1 MKIDRLDLDGA
12 GPPAALVRRI
22 LHVEPNLPIPVPV
35 EALCERFDIVS
46 IEELHTEGFE
56 AALLTDT
63 LKVNGGILVK
73 AGVSPERRRF
83 SIAHELGHFLIPT
96 HLPPPGGQF
105 LCSAADLQALTRNE
119 QDRRARMEVE
129 ANQFAALLLI
139 PPPALRAEL
148 RRRVLDL
155 AQIMKLAK
163 DFEVSREAMA
173 RACVESTQSA
183 AAIIVV
189 RKGTIQ
195 RMYRR
200 DGRFPFIEAGRG
212 QRVPNGSAF
221 HDVALPP
228 GSMTQMDECEP
239 EVWLSDRSARGV
251 DLLEE
256 QVLFQQNDYAMIL
269 LRAELR
275 GED

>member
-1 MKIDRLDLDGA
+1 LKISRLDLDGA
-12 GPPAALVRRI
+12 GLPMALVARI
-22 LHVEPNLPIPVPV
+22 LQVEPDLPIPVPI

-56 AALLTDT
+56 AALITDP
-63 LKVNGGILVK
+63 LKANGGILVK

-96 HLPPPGGQF
+96 HSPPEGGEF
-105 LCSAADLQALTRNE
+105 LCSAADLWALARNE
-119 QDRRARMEVE
+119 LDRRVRMEVE

-139 PPPALRAEL
+139 PPPALRTEL
-148 RRRVLDL
+148 RRRALDL
-155 AQIMKLAK
+155 AQIVRLAK

-173 RACVESTQSA
+173 RACVDHTVSA
-183 AAIIVV
+183 VAIIVV
-189 RKGTIQ
+189 RNGTIQ

-200 DGRFPFIEAGRG
+200 DGRFPFILAGRG

-221 HDVALPP
+221 HDVALSP

-239 EVWLSDRSARGV
+239 EVWLSDRSARV
-251 DLLEE
+251 VELFEE
-256 QVLFQQNDYAMIL
+256 QILFQQNGYAMIL
-269 LRAELR
+269 LRAELH
-275 GED
+275 DDD